1 MCTSK
6 CTCILKFQGSSSI
19 LLLLHLKNPH
29 HLHLLRHA
37 LLKWRWMEAEVMG
50 FGMPASSVQSLNHIF
65 IFWRGLTRNLKIVFT
80 ALHTCQSCLFAAPRT
95 IARQAPLSMGF
106 SRQEDWSGLPF
117 PPPGVLPN
125 SEIEPKSPVSPALV
139 GRISTTAPPGK
150 PVTALLRYNWCTIN
164 FV

>member
-80 ALHTCQSCLFAAPRT
+80 ALHTCSVVSLCGPADYST
-95 IARQAPLSMGF
+95 
-106 SRQEDWSGLPF
+106 
-117 PPPGVLPN
+117 PG
-125 SEIEPKSPVSPALV
+125 SPVHGIFQARRLEWVTISSSRGSSQLRDWTQV
-139 GRISTTAPPGK
+139 SCVSCTGRQNLYHRAAWEASNSFIE
-150 PVTALLRYNWCTIN
+150 I
-164 FV
+164 